1 MDRDA
6 RDAVA
11 SSTSGSAPAPL
22 ARAALR
28 YVFPD
33 HWSFLLGEIALYA
46 FVVLVAT
53 GIYLALF
60 FEPSLRRRRLPRSV
74 RAAPR
79 PQMTKA
85 YALGAATSPS
95 TCRPAC

>member
-1 MDRDA
+1 MTASADVVEPIDRRLGA
-6 RDAVA
+6 GRA
-11 SSTSGSAPAPL
+11 AP
-22 ARAALR
+22 RKALR

-60 FEPSLRRRRLPRSV
+60 FEPDVSGTTSTTVPTRRCGRPVTRPTARRSISPR
-74 RAAPR
+74 RAR
-79 PQMTKA
+79 
-85 YALGAATSPS
+85 
-95 TCRPAC
+95 RAC